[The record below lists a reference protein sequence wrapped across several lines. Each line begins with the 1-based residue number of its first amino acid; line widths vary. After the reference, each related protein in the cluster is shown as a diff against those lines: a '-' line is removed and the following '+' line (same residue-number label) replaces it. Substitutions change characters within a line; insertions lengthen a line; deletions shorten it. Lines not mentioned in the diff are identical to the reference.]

1 MWTGLIL
8 LGAFWAVFPFA
19 WRKFVRPPTRDER
32 RYDDEAQR
40 EALDQWLA
48 KENARHEAL
57 QGATDPEIKSR

>member
-1 MWTGLIL
+1 MKILPIL
-8 LGAFWAVFPFA
+8 LALTGCALL
-19 WRKFVRPPTRDER
+19 
-32 RYDDEAQR
+32 DEAQR